1 MYGDHPGDPFRWRP
15 FGCLYDRVGGRELR
29 ACLDRFNGSRVV
41 LLGESTLEQAGDL
54 MRMHAGVG
62 GSYWPAAITNADPR
76 GTWPHAALQEDGSYH
91 GTSTL
96 LERGLPRLRDATRD
110 AAASGGKPPAAYVL
124 LQGANDAARDT
135 LAAGARRVEDF
146 LTKLRDGMADGS
158 IATPLRGVI
167 WATAPVRHYTA
178 GAGPGQVE
186 CPAGA
191 GVSDRR
197 EDLCAMAYPG
207 DMVRSFEG
215 GTAWITHHGDH
226 AVRTHGTL
234 ARRAAFNQLAVATFR
249 RLFPEGHVIDFEAR
263 HRPSNVSPS
272 HGLRCVTL
280 RDARCRADAR
290 LSSVIRR

>member
-41 LLGESTLEQAGDL
+41 LLGESTLEQASDL

-62 GSYWPAAITNADPR
+62 GSYWPAGITDANPR
-76 GTWPHAALQEDGSYH
+76 GTWPHDALEGDGSYH
-91 GTSTL
+91 GVSTL
-96 LERGLPRLRDATRD
+96 LERALPRLRDATR
-110 AAASGGKPPAAYVL
+110 AASAPGGKPPAAYVL

-135 LAAGARRVEDF
+135 LQAGAARVEDF
-146 LTKLRDGMADGS
+146 LAQLRDGIADGS
-158 IATPLRGVI
+158 IAKPLRGVV

-191 GVSDRR
+191 NTSDPVN
-197 EDLCAMAYPG
+197 LCVMAYPG

-215 GTAWITHHGDH
+215 GTAWTTHHGDQ
-226 AVRTHGTL
+226 AYRTHGTL
-234 ARRAAFNQLAVATFR
+234 SRRAAFNQHAVATFR
-249 RLFPEGHVIDFEAR
+249 RLFPEGHVVDFEVR
-263 HRPSNVSPS
+263 HPAS
-272 HGLRCVTL
+272 
-280 RDARCRADAR
+280 
-290 LSSVIRR
+290 